1 MTTSQSHYNLPLSLA
16 QQQTSKP
23 PIPHTSNPPIRP
35 SLAAAMHTAP
45 FPLLEATPHAPII
58 PALLPSQPCPATPCP
73 RGIQVPAAN
82 HAVQSPDPDL
92 RFASAS
98 SDALP
103 CREGTQGRLR
113 RGCIMHVCLTRMM
126 RLCFDR
132 ARQGE
137 GGKARQGTVTGVQCL
152 VISPYVHTHTP
163 GTDSKGKWTR
173 RKLGSFLL
181 SS

>member
-1 MTTSQSHYNLPLSLA
+1 MIIRSTEHPQLPQVNNPPMTTSQSHDNLPLSLA

-73 RGIQVPAAN
+73 WGIQVPAAN
-82 HAVQSPDPDL
+82 HAVQSSDPDL

-98 SDALP
+98 GDALP

-137 GGKARQGTVTGVQCL
+137 GGKARQGKARQGKAP
-152 VISPYVHTHTP
+152 SPGFNV
-163 GTDSKGKWTR
+163 W
-173 RKLGSFLL
+173 
-181 SS
+181 